1 MKIGVVGLGVVGGA
15 IHEGLK
21 ILEHETSVHDI
32 KLDTTLDDVLSTE
45 ICFICVPTPSG
56 EHGECDV
63 SIVNDIVRQ
72 LNLKKYSGIIAI
84 KSTVEP
90 GTTDRLS
97 NEFPNLKICFVPEFL
112 RERCAAEDFVKNHDL
127 CVIGTNSPTVFKT
140 ISAAH
145 GHFPEKFV
153 QLEPLE
159 AEFVKY
165 FNNIYNATLVT
176 FANSFYEVCK
186 SMGAD
191 YTKIKDTIVDRK
203 HINDVYINCNED
215 LRGFG
220 GPCLPKD
227 TRTIASLVNKRNL
240 NIDFFKML
248 LNENCKYKITVFDGM
263 REE

>member
-1 MKIGVVGLGVVGGA
+1 VKIGVIGLGVVGTA
-15 IHEGLK
+15 VHEGLK
-21 ILEHETSVHDI
+21 ILEHETRVHDI
-32 KLDTTLDDVLSTE
+32 KLNTTLDDVLDTE

-56 EHGECDV
+56 PDGECDV
-63 SIVNDIVRQ
+63 SIVDDVVGQ
-72 LNLKKYSGIIAI
+72 LGSKKYSGVVAI

-97 NEFPNLKICFVPEFL
+97 EEFPNLNLCFVPEFL
-112 RERCAAEDFVKNHDL
+112 RERCATEDFVKNHDL
-127 CVIGTNSPTVFKT
+127 CVIGTKDDEIFKI
-140 ISAAH
+140 ISDAH
-145 GHFPEKFV
+145 GHFPEKFIH
-153 QLEPLE
+153 LDPLE

-186 SMGAD
+186 NMGAD
-191 YTKIKDTIVDRK
+191 YTKIKDTIVNRK
-203 HINDVYINCNED
+203 HINDVYMNCNEN

-227 TRTIASLVNKRNL
+227 TRTIASLVRKRDL
-240 NIDFFKML
+240 NVDFFKML